1 MIKGFWVILRFE
13 LFALFVSPA
22 TYVAS
27 FYFLALLGVGFRFF
41 IESFVLTDWILPPLA
56 SLVVGLVFGAPALIP
71 FLTMRS
77 FAEER
82 RLGTLETLMSAPVS
96 NLGIVLGKWTA
107 SYLFFI
113 FITMASFCFPL
124 IISLWFP
131 EQSQSL
137 GFDKVEQWIGAFSF
151 LLIFGAS
158 FSAVGIFASSVTNN
172 QMVAGM
178 LTFTLLTLYLS
189 FMIFYF
195 GENIEFQFFSG
206 FAQIA
211 WSSLGAVFGG
221 LNKMQY
227 FSVGIIDIPTVL
239 YQLVVTFYFLI
250 LASTQ
255 IDQVKK

>member
-1 MIKGFWVILRFE
+1 MIKGYWVILRFE

-56 SLVVGLVFGAPALIP
+56 SLVVGLIFGAPALIP

-113 FITMASFCFPL
+113 FITLASFCFPL
-124 IISLWFP
+124 IISFWFP
-131 EQSQSL
+131 EQAESL
-137 GFDKVEQWIGAFSF
+137 GFDKMEQWVGTLTF

-158 FSAVGIFASSVTNN
+158 FSSVGIFASSVTNN

-189 FMIFYF
+189 VMMFYF
-195 GENIEFQFFSG
+195 GENIDSQFTNG
-206 FAQIA
+206 PAQLF
-211 WSSLGAVFGG
+211 WSCFGAIFGG

>member
-1 MIKGFWVILRFE
+1 MIKGYLVILRFE

-27 FYFLALLGVGFRFF
+27 FYFLALLGIGFRFF

-56 SLVVGLVFGAPALIP
+56 SLVVGLIFGAPALIP

-107 SYLFFI
+107 SYLFYI

-124 IISLWFP
+124 IIGLWFP

-137 GFDKVEQWIGAFSF
+137 GFDKLEQWIGTFSF

-158 FSAVGIFASSVTNN
+158 FSAVGIFSSSVTNN

-189 FMIFYF
+189 VMIFYF
-195 GENIEFQFFSG
+195 GENIEYQFFSG
-206 FAQIA
+206 FSQIA
-211 WSSLGAVFGG
+211 WSSLGAIFGG

>member
-1 MIKGFWVILRFE
+1 MIKGYWVILRFE

-124 IISLWFP
+124 IINFWFP

-158 FSAVGIFASSVTNN
+158 FSAVGIFSSSVTNN

-195 GENIEFQFFSG
+195 GENIEFQFLSG
-206 FAQIA
+206 FAHIA

>member
-124 IISLWFP
+124 IISLCFP

-211 WSSLGAVFGG
+211 WSIFGAVFGG

-239 YQLVVTFYFLI
+239 YQMVVTFYFLI